1 MMIMIGRTQMI
12 LIIIIKINNDDD
24 YDDAN
29 EVKLIESGGAGLI
42 R

>member
-1 MMIMIGRTQMI
+1 MMMRTHMI
-12 LIIIIKINNDDD
+12 LMIIIKINNDDD
-24 YDDAN
+24 QDDAN